1 MCIWHDDGGNV
12 RRSSNFTAVGEQRV
26 ANIHVHA
33 TQTEDDFVAA
43 RQGVAKMKIQ
53 PINHQVS
60 VSDQLTAADLKELK
74 ALGVSVIVCNR
85 PDAEAPDQA
94 DFAEIAQAAAALA
107 IKAVHLPF
115 TGNQMTQAQIDTF
128 AALLK
133 DHQRLHA
140 YCRTGNRSSQMAAAS
155 ERQLQAQ
162 RP

>member
-1 MCIWHDDGGNV
+1 MCIWHDDGGNG

-128 AALLK
+128 AA
-133 DHQRLHA
+133 